1 MTAEGSPVSGRR
13 DDQRDEAPIAR
24 WSSRG
29 GFATAAG
36 LTAVCWLLMLAYII
50 DMLKRHDTASA
61 IPGIVVLLV
70 IAVVLRAALRVQLR
84 AVTVLTPEAITRPA
98 GIRQRRHVAL
108 DSLLAIAVV
117 RSPKGWAIWLW
128 TAEGET
134 VRLFAPTKVF
144 TLKAQSLA
152 EPTAEYWAKV
162 AHSPCGQAA
171 SAIYQQAAARQ
182 RAGGPLP
189 AAPSINALLLPEHLG
204 PDVPNLRYCSPTGEC
219 APIAPPARES

>member
-1 MTAEGSPVSGRR
+1 
-13 DDQRDEAPIAR
+13 
-24 WSSRG
+24 
-29 GFATAAG
+29 
-36 LTAVCWLLMLAYII
+36 MLAYVI
-50 DMLKRHDTASA
+50 DMLERHDAASA
-61 IPGIVVLLV
+61 IAGFVGLIVV
-70 IAVVLRAALRVQLR
+70 AAVLRAALRLQMR
-84 AVTVLTPEAITRPA
+84 AVTVLTPSAVTRPA
-98 GIRQRRHVAL
+98 GIRRRRQVAL
-108 DSLLAIAVV
+108 DSLLAVAVV
-117 RSPKGWAIWLW
+117 RSRKGWAIWLW

-182 RAGGPLP
+182 RAGGPLA
-189 AAPSINALLLPEHLG
+189 AAPSINALLLLEHLG
-204 PDVPNLRYCSPTGEC
+204 PDVPSLRYWSPTGEC